1 MNARKEGNSVFVDEI
16 ADIRTLKTFDMDL
29 YNNVM
34 SRAGKMVKRWW
45 LLLMLGLLIMA
56 AGIVVF
62 CFPAESYM
70 TLSVIFGVLMLV
82 SGISELVVSL
92 GSRNFFMMRGYSV
105 VGAVLDLLLGIFLCC
120 FPGVTLVVLPVVLG
134 IWLLYHSFMIIGFG
148 GDLSTFRLGGSGWVI
163 AGGALLMV
171 FSLLMLIMPLTVGMA
186 AITLVT
192 GLAFLFAGAL
202 IVALSLQLKRMHENV
217 RNRYPGPDYGD

>member
-1 MNARKEGNSVFVDEI
+1 
-16 ADIRTLKTFDMDL
+16 
-29 YNNVM
+29 
-34 SRAGKMVKRWW
+34 
-45 LLLMLGLLIMA
+45 
-56 AGIVVF
+56 
-62 CFPAESYM
+62 
-70 TLSVIFGVLMLV
+70 
-82 SGISELVVSL
+82 
-92 GSRNFFMMRGYSV
+92 
-105 VGAVLDLLLGIFLCC
+105 
-120 FPGVTLVVLPVVLG
+120 
-134 IWLLYHSFMIIGFG
+134 MIIGFG

>member
-1 MNARKEGNSVFVDEI
+1 METFIERITDKAGRV
-16 ADIRTLKTFDMDL
+16 IRH
-29 YNNVM
+29 
-34 SRAGKMVKRWW
+34 WW
-45 LLLMLGLLIMA
+45 LLLLAGLLLVA
-56 AGIVVF
+56 GGIVVF
-62 CFPAESYM
+62 CNPVESYL
-70 TLSVIFGVLMLV
+70 TLSIMFGVLMLV

-120 FPGVTLVVLPVVLG
+120 YPSVTLVVLPVVLG

-186 AITLVT
+186 AIALVT

>member
-1 MNARKEGNSVFVDEI
+1 
-16 ADIRTLKTFDMDL
+16 MDL

-163 AGGALLMV
+163 AGGLMV

-186 AITLVT
+186 AIALVT

>member
-1 MNARKEGNSVFVDEI
+1 
-16 ADIRTLKTFDMDL
+16 
-29 YNNVM
+29 
-34 SRAGKMVKRWW
+34 
-45 LLLMLGLLIMA
+45 
-56 AGIVVF
+56 
-62 CFPAESYM
+62 M

-171 FSLLMLIMPLTVGMA
+171 FSLLMLIMPLTVGVA

>member
-1 MNARKEGNSVFVDEI
+1 
-16 ADIRTLKTFDMDL
+16 
-29 YNNVM
+29 
-34 SRAGKMVKRWW
+34 MVKRWW

-134 IWLLYHSFMIIGFG
+134 IWLLYHSFMIPADAYHAADRGHG
-148 GDLSTFRLGGSGWVI
+148 CDRACDRTRLPVRRRSDSR
-163 AGGALLMV
+163 A
-171 FSLLMLIMPLTVGMA
+171 
-186 AITLVT
+186 
-192 GLAFLFAGAL
+192 
-202 IVALSLQLKRMHENV
+202 VASAQA
-217 RNRYPGPDYGD
+217 YA